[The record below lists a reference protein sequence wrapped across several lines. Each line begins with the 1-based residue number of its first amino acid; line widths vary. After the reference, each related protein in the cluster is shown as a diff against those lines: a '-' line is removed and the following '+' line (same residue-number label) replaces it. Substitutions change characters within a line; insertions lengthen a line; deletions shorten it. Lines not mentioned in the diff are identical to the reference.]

1 MINQLQT
8 KLKQALSKIEL
19 NEQRFKEEMDGFK
32 NDCKY
37 QNQEYERILD
47 NIKIQNEEKV
57 LKRLEVAE

>member
-32 NDCKY
+32 NDSKY

-57 LKRLEVAE
+57 LKRLAE

>member
-1 MINQLQT
+1 
-8 KLKQALSKIEL
+8 
-19 NEQRFKEEMDGFK
+19 MDGFK
-32 NDCKY
+32 NDSKY

>member
-32 NDCKY
+32 NDSKY

>member
-1 MINQLQT
+1 
-8 KLKQALSKIEL
+8 
-19 NEQRFKEEMDGFK
+19 MDGFK